1 MSSNSD
7 PYRQANTAFEVQQD
21 GTLVID
27 DPSMLEVLQT
37 AEMAVAEE
45 EGVVVIVPIP
55 INIGCNNC

>member
-1 MSSNSD
+1 MSNNSN
-7 PYRQANTAFEVQQD
+7 PNRQTNTAFEIQQD

-37 AEMAVAEE
+37 AEMAMAEE
-45 EGVVVIVPIP
+45 EGVVVIAPIP